1 MEKLAI
7 VVVTYK
13 RQQLLTTLFD
23 SILASTKAPWRIV
36 IVDNENSR
44 ETEGMVGDFSD
55 RITGQWGKTV
65 ADAEGNQNRVVYVP
79 MTENS
84 GGSGGFSKG
93 VETAYGLGAEW
104 FWIMDDDVAIEPQG
118 MERLEKWTDSH
129 EVIQG
134 QRYDYDGGP
143 FYWQYH
149 FVVPLGIPDP
159 IAPSGFGSAGYKVM
173 NTACFEGGLFK
184 RSVVQKIGLPDKCF
198 FIYWDDTLY
207 GYLASKVTNPIIIP
221 DFVMRR
227 TREINNFDIA
237 GVRQLNSTSDMN
249 RYYIMRNRG
258 YMARYFMV
266 HGDYRPLAF
275 GLGTLLTFAKEI
287 IRLVAVDRSFKTGIP
302 ALLRGWKD
310 SRKLLHQ
317 PDWKPMPPLKK

>member
-13 RQQLLTTLFD
+13 RQQLLTKLFD
-23 SILASTKAPWRIV
+23 SILASTKAPWRVV
-36 IVDNENSR
+36 IVDNEDSR
-44 ETEGMVGDFSD
+44 DTEKMVADFSD
-55 RITGQWGKTV
+55 KMTEQWGKTV
-65 ADAEGNQNRVVYVP
+65 ADTSGSQARVTYVR

-93 VETAYGLGAEW
+93 VETAYNLGAEW
-104 FWIMDDDVAIEPQG
+104 FWIMDDDVAIEPEG
-118 MERLEKWTDSH
+118 MARLEKWAGSH

-159 IAPSGFGSAGYKVM
+159 IAPSGFGAVGYKVM

-184 RSVVQKIGLPDKCF
+184 RSVIQQIGLPDKRF

-207 GYLASKVTNPIIIP
+207 GYLASKITNPIIVP

-227 TREINNFDIA
+227 TREISNLDIA

-275 GLGTLLTFAKEI
+275 GLGTALTFAKEL
-287 IRLVAVDRSFKTGIP
+287 IRLVTVDKTLKTGIP

-310 SRKLLHQ
+310 SRTLLHQ
-317 PDWKPMPPLKK
+317 PDWEPMPPLEK